1 MFIQTMAQRSPKFR
15 ARLGRKFCSSIR
27 LEQINLAIVLS
38 KSGLRDNSTAQS
50 NRIFINFQDVA
61 MVRPLR
67 RFIGHS
73 WALAGLIWLASLAP
87 AQAAVNLRV
96 AVRETATN
104 LQVGSSTN
112 ALIKNG
118 QGQVLGEIAGMSSFN
133 VNRQG
138 NQLAFDR
145 WQATELWVEPKG
157 DGYVWIGDRWYRG
170 RTQLRQNGNQILA
183 INHVDLEQYLYSV
196 VGAEAI
202 PSWPQEALKAQAVA
216 ARTYAL
222 KKRAENNGRPFDL
235 DTTTA
240 TQVYKGLNSEYSTTH
255 AAVNAT
261 ANQVMTYNGDVIL
274 AVFHSSSGGHTENVE
289 DIWSQPL
296 PYLRGVVDYDQ
307 SAPVYQWS
315 KTISAAQLGQLVGGV
330 GTVRQLVPQRATPRG
345 RVVTMRVIGD
355 RGTKDVSGDQLR
367 RLLELR
373 STLINARVQGGDI
386 YIYGKG
392 FGHGVGMSQWG
403 ANGLAAQ
410 GIDYQQILRHYYQ
423 NATIARL
430 TPR

>member
-1 MFIQTMAQRSPKFR
+1 MFK
-15 ARLGRKFCSSIR
+15 
-27 LEQINLAIVLS
+27 
-38 KSGLRDNSTAQS
+38 
-50 NRIFINFQDVA
+50 
-61 MVRPLR
+61 PLR
-67 RFIGHS
+67 RLIGHS
-73 WALAGLIWLASLAP
+73 WILAGLLWLSAP
-87 AQAAVNLRV
+87 TPAEAVVNLRV
-96 AVRETATN
+96 AVRQTTAK

-118 QGQVLGEIAGMSSFN
+118 QGQVLGEIAGMSSFE
-133 VNRQG
+133 VGRQG

-145 WQATELWVEPKG
+145 WRATELWVEPKDG
-157 DGYVWIGDRWYRG
+157 GYVWIGDRWYRG
-170 RTQLRQNGNQILA
+170 RTQLRQDSNGILA
-183 INHVDLEQYLYSV
+183 INHVDLEDYLYSV

-222 KKRAENNGRPFDL
+222 KKSAENKSKPFDL

-240 TQVYKGLNSEYSTTH
+240 SQVYKGLNSEYSTTH
-255 AAVNAT
+255 AAVDAT

-289 DIWSQPL
+289 DVWSQPL

-315 KTISAAQLGQLVGGV
+315 KTISAARLGQLVGGV
-330 GTVRQLVPQRATPRG
+330 GTVKQLIPQRATPQG
-345 RVVTMRVIGD
+345 RVVTMKVIGD
-355 RGTKDVSGDQLR
+355 RGTKNISGDQLR
-367 RLLELR
+367 SLLELR
-373 STLINARVQGGDI
+373 STLINARIQQGDV

-423 NATIARL
+423 NATLAKL